1 MMLLKSFCTNP
12 MVPAKR
18 VVKAP
23 TIVTTVHALGLHS
36 NKGLERAN
44 KKTPAVHFVRKY
56 LNLTIKV
63 GLDL

>member
-1 MMLLKSFCTNP
+1 